1 MKTFLHP
8 FWVPEKNS
16 SKTSPITSSF
26 TRTQGMTSCFFLQCG
41 DKATLSMSCHDQMI
55 IPLHHDMAFL
65 SHGNT
70 KQPGDAGKS
79 SDRMAL
85 VCRLFDKTS
94 LHAPLC
100 PVMPRDAPS
109 CSCGRLCSDRQSEI
123 IQRKKG
129 LLVCQFVSLLLVM
142 FVVHI
147 PTSFPSSGEVSERH
161 YRTTCYKELT
171 VIIMIIIIVILIR
184 MYSIAC
190 CQSQQ
195 LHR

>member
-26 TRTQGMTSCFFLQCG
+26 TRTQGMTRCSFLECG

-123 IQRKKG
+123 IQLKKA
-129 LLVCQFVSLLLVM
+129 CQFVSLLVCYLLCLLSTFPRPFRPAEKCLRGIIGQLV
-142 FVVHI
+142 I
-147 PTSFPSSGEVSERH
+147 KS
-161 YRTTCYKELT
+161 
-171 VIIMIIIIVILIR
+171 
-184 MYSIAC
+184 
-190 CQSQQ
+190 
-195 LHR
+195 